1 VVPSYTPDTTKLFV
15 QELVKLKAKPALAP
29 LVFSGTQ
36 VSFSPKRNDQQPR
49 RHRISN
55 MSRGSG
61 GYDRHITIFSPEGRL
76 YQVGK
81 T

>member
-1 VVPSYTPDTTKLFV
+1 
-15 QELVKLKAKPALAP
+15 
-29 LVFSGTQ
+29 
-36 VSFSPKRNDQQPR
+36 
-49 RHRISN
+49 

-81 T
+81 SSNTL